1 MDGFFLFSRKVNAK
15 RTPWTLEAELVE
27 PQVLQSSERWI
38 LLPCPS
44 RMAWKKGWGDG
55 WNVDGMWDFWRFLA
69 SFFCI
74 VFCSSPIWYL
84 SGTHGWD
91 LGCLMG
97 FGGGM
102 LKTKQLSL
110 FRTVCWV
117 NGWINSCQLLQQNW
131 VQGAFKK
138 GFLNKNFQS
147 NLTLQLPK

>member
-15 RTPWTLEAELVE
+15 RTPRTLEAELVL
-27 PQVLQSSERWI
+27 QVLQSSERWI

-44 RMAWKKGWGDG
+44 RMVWKKRMRGCPECW
-55 WNVDGMWDFWRFLA
+55 WNVGFLT
-69 SFFCI
+69 FFCI
-74 VFCSSPIWYL
+74 VFLHRFLQFTYIIFKWN
-84 SGTHGWD
+84 TW
-91 LGCLMG
+91 MG
-97 FGGGM
+97 FGMLDGIWGGM

-110 FRTVCWV
+110 FRTVYWV

-138 GFLNKNFQS
+138 GFLKKNFQS